1 MRLRTNSI
9 VDKDNGGNVNFN
21 DPPNFNNNPVI
32 VNGNLNAVG
41 VSTIVGFVTA
51 SAANITGIVTAT
63 SFIGDG
69 SQLQNIPTLS
79 LSKNVALKYIIA
91 DPPLRS

>member
-21 DPPNFNNNPVI
+21 NPPDLNNNPVI
-32 VNGNLNAVG
+32 VNGNLNVVG
-41 VSTIVGFVTA
+41 VSTINGQIDVNDI
-51 SAANITGIVTAT
+51 SLSGIVTAA
-63 SFIGDG
+63 SFVGDG
-69 SQLQNIPTLS
+69 SGLSVPTAS
-79 LSKNVALKYIIA
+79 VSKSIALKYIIA

>member
-21 DPPNFNNNPVI
+21 DPPDLNNSSVT
-32 VNGNLNAVG
+32 VNGNLEVVG
-41 VSTIVGFVTA
+41 ISTINGQINSNDIF
-51 SAANITGIVTAT
+51 SSGIITAT
-63 SFIGDG
+63 SFVGDG
-69 SQLQNIPTLS
+69 SGLI
-79 LSKNVALKYIIA
+79 NVPAVSSAKSIALKLIIA